1 MSFHPKKT
9 FIKQLIFIVQNINFF
24 LDLNALIFKINF
36 SLDKTAFIQFTSK
49 QKSVKNLQISN
60 LIPQISSNLN

>member
-9 FIKQLIFIVQNINFF
+9 FIMQLIFIVQNIIF

-36 SLDKTAFIQFTSK
+36 NLGKTAFIKFTSK

-60 LIPQISSNLN
+60 LIPQNSANLN